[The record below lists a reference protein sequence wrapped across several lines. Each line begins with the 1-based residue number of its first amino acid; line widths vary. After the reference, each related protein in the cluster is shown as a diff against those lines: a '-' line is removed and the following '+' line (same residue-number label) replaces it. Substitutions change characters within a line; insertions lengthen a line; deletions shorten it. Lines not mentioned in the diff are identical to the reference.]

1 MSEVTEILEALRNC
15 DFDTAIPRA
24 RALPLTAF
32 PEVASLLEQAKDSH
46 DRQLC
51 YTILTKI
58 AITSHSPAIGSYAAK
73 RVELE
78 SDVKLKL
85 RALEVVMWTKDVEVY
100 DSVLSSLDHK
110 NQDVRRAALEAL
122 GGCVGDK
129 AELALLTVLQQEN
142 KPGISQ
148 LAAVSLARMCSRNA
162 SEKIQSVFHQIPR
175 KKPNEVTLASLVF
188 ACLRHPNENFT
199 NMVREEVESTRLWML
214 GWACLNYLAVVGDA
228 SDSNRALTYLQNVLG
243 RLKRD
248 VTVYEY
254 TITLIE
260 APFRTE
266 ISAALAAILNFQS
279 DPPLKCLEILKSNW
293 TKLSSRDQSWLQATY
308 PADFDGLIPDQQT

>member
-1 MSEVTEILEALRNC
+1 MSDVTEILEALRNG

-24 RALPLTAF
+24 RALPVTAF
-32 PEVASLLEQAKDSH
+32 PEVAALLEQAADSH

-58 AITSHSPAIGSYAAK
+58 AITSRSSAIGTYAAK

-78 SDVKLKL
+78 SDVKFKL
-85 RALEVVMWTKDVEVY
+85 RALELVMWTKYVEEY
-100 DSVLSSLDHK
+100 GSVLSALDHK
-110 NQDVRRAALEAL
+110 NPDVRRAAIEAL

-129 AELALLTVLQQEN
+129 AEVALLNVLENDN

-148 LAAVSLARMCSRNA
+148 LAAVGLARMCSQNA
-162 SEKIQSVFHQIPR
+162 SERIQSVFLQTPR
-175 KKPNEVTLASLVF
+175 KKPNETTLACLVF
-188 ACLRHPNENFT
+188 ACLRHPNEQFT
-199 NMVREEVESTRLWML
+199 KIVREELESTRLWML
-214 GWACLNYLAVVGDA
+214 GWACLNYLSVAGDT
-228 SDSNRALTYLQNVLG
+228 SDSTRVRSYLKNVFG
-243 RLKRD
+243 RLKRG
-248 VTVYEY
+248 VTVYDY